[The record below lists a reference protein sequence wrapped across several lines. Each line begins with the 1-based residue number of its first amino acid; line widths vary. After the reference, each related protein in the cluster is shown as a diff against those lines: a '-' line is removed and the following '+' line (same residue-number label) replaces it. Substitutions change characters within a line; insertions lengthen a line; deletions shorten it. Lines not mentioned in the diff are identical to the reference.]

1 MISRPAIRVL
11 LIEDSPTDAEL
22 IRIGL
27 EDVRSADF
35 LVESAESLEEGFA
48 RLRATAF
55 DVVLVDLSLPDCAGI
70 ETCVRVHDRY
80 PDVPVIVLTGLDD
93 EETALEAMKV
103 GAQDYLVKG
112 QIGDGLLSRSIRYSI
127 ERQRA
132 VEEQRKSDER
142 MRLLTEQLPAVLW
155 TTDRDLRL
163 TEPSTHFLARDSRPC
178 AGMRLH
184 DYFETDDDNFAPIK
198 AHRKALDGESISL
211 EFRWKG
217 HSYSVHVEPL
227 RDAALKIIGT
237 IGISLDVSTQK
248 RLQSEVNAARHVQ
261 QSLFPHEAPSVPGFD
276 IAGAEFPAEE
286 TAGDYYDFIPMPN
299 DCLGLVVGDV
309 TGHGLGPALLM
320 AELRAYLRA
329 LASSR
334 PHSGEILMLA
344 NRFLTGDLEDHR
356 FVTLCFVRLDVVRR
370 SFTYASA
377 GHCAYLI
384 KASGEVEHL
393 AGTGLPLGLISDTII
408 NTSFPVDLEPG
419 DILFIPTDGFQEAHT
434 KSNELFGLD
443 TILNLVKE
451 NRGKTSEEI
460 IVIIHESVCRH
471 VGSDSTPDDMSAIIV
486 RCLDPTGKQP
496 VEKG

>member
-1 MISRPAIRVL
+1 MISRPDIRVL

-27 EDVRSADF
+27 EDVRT
-35 LVESAESLEEGFA
+35 AEFQVVTAETLEDGLA
-48 RLRATAF
+48 QLRASTF
-55 DVVLVDLSLPDCAGI
+55 DIVLVDLSLPDCAGI
-70 ETCVRVHDRY
+70 ETCVRVHDSY
-80 PDVPVIVLTGLDD
+80 PETPLIVLTGLDD

-112 QIGDGLLSRSIRYSI
+112 QIDNGLLPRSIRYSI

-132 VEEQRKSDER
+132 VEEKRKADER
-142 MRLLTEQLPAVLW
+142 MKLLTEQLPAVLW
-155 TTDRDLRL
+155 TTDTDLRL
-163 TEPSTHFLARDSRPC
+163 TEPSTHFLVRDSRSC
-178 AGMRLH
+178 AGMTLH
-184 DYFETDDDNFAPIK
+184 ELFETDDDHFAPIK
-198 AHRKALDGESISL
+198 AHREALEGESISL

-217 HSYSVHVEPL
+217 HSYSVYVEPL

-237 IGISLDVSTQK
+237 IGISLDISTQK

-261 QSLFPHEAPSVPGFD
+261 QSLFPDEAPVVPGFD
-276 IAGAEFPAEE
+276 IAGAVFPAEE
-286 TAGDYYDFIPMPN
+286 TAGDYYDFIPMPD

-344 NRFLTGDLEDHR
+344 NRFLAGDLEEHR
-356 FVTLCFVRLDVVRR
+356 FVTLFFVRLDVAHRT
-370 SFTYASA
+370 FTHASA
-377 GHCAYLI
+377 GHCAFLI
-384 KASGEVEHL
+384 RASGEVDDL
-393 AGTGLPLGLISDTII
+393 KSTGLPLGLIPDTII
-408 NTSFPVDLEPG
+408 NTSFPIDLSPG

-434 KSNELFGLD
+434 KKHELFGLD
-443 TILNLVKE
+443 RCLQLVRE
-451 NRGKTSEEI
+451 NATKPAAEI
-460 IVIIHESVCRH
+460 IRLLHLAVCEH

-486 RCLDPTGKQP
+486 RCLEPA
-496 VEKG
+496 

>member
-27 EDVRSADF
+27 EEVRTADF
-35 LVESAESLEEGFA
+35 QIDAVETLADGMAL
-48 RLRATAF
+48 LRKSSF
-55 DVVLVDLSLPDCAGI
+55 DVVLVDLSLPDCSGI
-70 ETCVRVHDRY
+70 ETCVRVHDRN
-80 PDVPVIVLTGLDD
+80 PDVPLIILTGLDD

-112 QIGDGLLSRSIRYSI
+112 QLGNGLLPRSIRYSI

-155 TTDRDLRL
+155 TTDCDLRL
-163 TEPSTHFLARDSRPC
+163 TEPSTHFLARDSRLC
-178 AGMRLH
+178 AGLTLH
-184 DYFETDDDNFAPIK
+184 EFFETDDDHFPPIK
-198 AHRKALDGESISL
+198 AHREALEGESISL

-217 HSYSVHVEPL
+217 HSYSVYVEPL

-237 IGISLDVSTQK
+237 IGISLDISTQK

-261 QSLFPHEAPSVPGFD
+261 QSLFPESAPTVPGFD
-276 IAGAEFPAEE
+276 IAGAVFPAEE
-286 TAGDYYDFIPMPN
+286 TAGDYYDFIPMPD

-344 NRFLTGDLEDHR
+344 NRFLAGDLEEHR
-356 FVTLCFVRLDVVRR
+356 FVTLFFVRLDIANR
-370 SFTYASA
+370 SFTHASA
-377 GHCAYLI
+377 GHCAFLI
-384 KASGEVEHL
+384 KASGEAKDL
-393 AGTGLPLGLISDTII
+393 KSTGLPLGLIPDTII
-408 NTSFPVDLEPG
+408 NTSFPQNLEPG

-434 KSNELFGLD
+434 KNHELFGLD
-443 TILNLVKE
+443 RCLDLVRQHRDKPAA
-451 NRGKTSEEI
+451 EI
-460 IVIIHESVCRH
+460 IELLRQAVCEH

-486 RCLDPTGKQP
+486 RCLEP
-496 VEKG
+496 